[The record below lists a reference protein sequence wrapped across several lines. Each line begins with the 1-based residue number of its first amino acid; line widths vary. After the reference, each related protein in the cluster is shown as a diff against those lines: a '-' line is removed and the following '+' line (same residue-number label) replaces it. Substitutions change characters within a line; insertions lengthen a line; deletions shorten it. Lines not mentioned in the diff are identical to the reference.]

1 MSHIFIRFSLS
12 LAFICCITFSHAQES
27 WSLEQCI
34 TFAQQN
40 NIQLKQAA
48 LSTELSQDSY
58 LQSKLGLLPNLNAS
72 SSYGINTGKNIDPT
86 SNLFVNQTI
95 RSGNF
100 SLASNVTLF
109 SGFSK
114 INEMRKAYFDF
125 MASKYSTEQL
135 TNDIS
140 LSVATAYLQILF
152 AQEQF
157 ANATAQE
164 QLMQDQVDRT
174 KQLVDAG
181 VLAQG
186 SLLQIQSQQAL
197 EELNTVN
204 AKNQLSLAK
213 LNLQQLLNMDHQ
225 VDIVIPTLKI
235 PVGMA
240 FQEMNAGTIY
250 ETALNIQPGIKSA
263 ELKLKGAEKGL
274 NAARGAYSPSL
285 SLFGSLSSQ
294 YSNAVKK
301 IKDGSTTY
309 EPFLIGFDSM
319 TLAPVYTLQPNYQF
333 ENTPLGDQINDNFG
347 QAFGISLNFP
357 LFNGWMTHTN
367 VSRSKINLLNEQYN
381 LDLQKQQLKK
391 SVETAFND
399 AVAGKDRYSAALKSE
414 SSFELSFN
422 YTKQKFDAGLLTSFD
437 YVTAQNSLSK
447 ARSETLQ
454 AKFEYIFKLKVL
466 DYYQGKPLNLQ

>member
-72 SSYGINTGKNIDPT
+72 SSYGINTGKNIGPT

>member
-1 MSHIFIRFSLS
+1 LVHHIIRYSLS
-12 LAFICCITFSHAQES
+12 IAFICCSVFSYAQES

-34 TFAQQN
+34 TYAQQN
-40 NIQLKQAA
+40 NIQLKQSS
-48 LSTELSQDSY
+48 LGTELSGDSY

-100 SLASNVTLF
+100 SLSTNVTLF

-125 MASKYSTEQL
+125 MASKYSTAQL
-135 TNDIS
+135 VNDIS

-157 ANATAQE
+157 ANAEAQ
-164 QLMQDQVDRT
+164 QKLMQDQVDRT

-186 SLLQIQSQQAL
+186 SLLQIQSQMAL

-204 AKNQLSLAK
+204 AKNLLSLAK
-213 LNLQQLLNMDHQ
+213 LNLQQLLNMDHTI
-225 VDIVIPTLKI
+225 DIVIPSLKI

-250 ETALNIQPGIKSA
+250 ETALTLQPGIKSA

-274 NAARGAYSPSL
+274 AAARGAYSPTL

-301 IKDGSTTY
+301 VKENSITYDTT
-309 EPFLIGFDSM
+309 LIGYDGQ
-319 TLAPVYTLQPNYQF
+319 TLAPVYTFSPNYEF

-347 QAFGISLNFP
+347 QAFGVSLNFP
-357 LFNGWMTHTN
+357 LFNGWMSHTN

-381 LDLQKQQLKK
+381 LELQKQQLKK
-391 SVETAFND
+391 SIETAFND

-414 SSFELSFN
+414 SSFELSFD

-447 ARSETLQ
+447 AISETLQ

>member
-1 MSHIFIRFSLS
+1 MSHFFIRFFLS
-12 LAFICCITFSHAQES
+12 LAFICSLTFSHAQEL

-40 NIQLKQAA
+40 NIQLKQAS

-72 SSYGINTGKNIDPT
+72 SNYGINTGKNIDPT

-125 MASKYSTEQL
+125 MASKYSTAQL
-135 TNDIS
+135 VNDIS

-213 LNLQQLLNMDHQ
+213 LNLQQLLNMDHT

-240 FQEMNAGTIY
+240 FQEMSAGTIY
-250 ETALNIQPGIKSA
+250 ETALTIQPGIKSA

-274 NAARGAYSPSL
+274 DAARGAYSPSL

-294 YSNAVKK
+294 YSNAVKR
-301 IKDGSTTY
+301 IQDGTLTFDTTQ
-309 EPFLIGFDSM
+309 IGIDGF
-319 TLAPVYTLQPNYQF
+319 TFAPVYSLTPNYQF

-347 QAFGISLNFP
+347 QAFGISLNIP
-357 LFNGWMTHTN
+357 IFNGWMTHTN

-381 LDLQKQQLKK
+381 LELQKQQLKK

-399 AVAGKDRYSAALKSE
+399 AVAGKDRYEAALKSE

-447 ARSETLQ
+447 AKSETLQ

>member
-1 MSHIFIRFSLS
+1 M
-12 LAFICCITFSHAQES
+12 

-34 TFAQQN
+34 AFAQQN
-40 NIQLKQAA
+40 NIQLKQSA
-48 LSTELSQDSY
+48 LSTELTQDSY

-100 SLASNVTLF
+100 SLASNVTVF

-125 MASKYSTEQL
+125 MASKYSTAQL
-135 TNDIS
+135 ANDIS
-140 LSVATAYLQILF
+140 LNVATAYLQILF

-157 ANATAQE
+157 ANADAQE
-164 QLMQDQVDRT
+164 KLMQEQVERT

-186 SLLQIQSQQAL
+186 SFLQIQSQMAL

-213 LNLQQLLNMDHQ
+213 LNLQQLLNMDYSI
-225 VDIVIPTLKI
+225 DIIIPALKI
-235 PVGMA
+235 PVLMA

-250 ETALNIQPGIKSA
+250 ETALTLQPGIKSA
-263 ELKLKGAEKGL
+263 ELKLRGAEKGL
-274 NAARGAYSPSL
+274 SAARGAYSPSL

-301 IKDGSTTY
+301 IKKGSLTYDTT
-309 EPFLIGFDSM
+309 LIGFDGF
-319 TLAPVYTLQPNYQF
+319 TTAPVYTFSPNYEF
-333 ENTPLGDQINDNFG
+333 ENTPLGDQLNGNFG

-357 LFNGWMTHTN
+357 IFNGWATHIN
-367 VSRSKINLLNEQYN
+367 INRGKINLLNEQYN
-381 LDLQKQQLKK
+381 LELQKQQLKK
-391 SVETAFND
+391 SIETAFND

-414 SSFELSFN
+414 SSFELSFD

-447 ARSETLQ
+447 AKSETVQ

>member
-1 MSHIFIRFSLS
+1 MSHIIIRFSLS
-12 LAFICCITFSHAQES
+12 LAFISCITFSQAQES

-40 NIQLKQAA
+40 NIQLKQSA
-48 LSTELSQDSY
+48 LSTELSQESY

-86 SNLFVNQTI
+86 SNLFVDQSI

-100 SLASNVTLF
+100 SLSSNLTVF

-114 INEMRKAYFDF
+114 VNEMRKAYFDF
-125 MASKYSTEQL
+125 MASKYSTAQL
-135 TNDIS
+135 VNDIS

-157 ANATAQE
+157 ANTDSQE
-164 QLMQDQVDRT
+164 KVMQEQVDRT

-213 LNLQQLLNMDHQ
+213 LNLQQLLNMDHT

-240 FQEMNAGTIY
+240 FQETNAGTIY
-250 ETALNIQPGIKSA
+250 ETALTLQPGIKSA

-274 NAARGAYSPSL
+274 SAARGAYSPSL

-294 YSNAVKK
+294 YSNAVKR
-301 IKDGSTTY
+301 IKDGSITY
-309 EPFLIGFDSM
+309 QPLEIGFDSI
-319 TLAPVYTLQPNYQF
+319 TFAPVYTLEPSYQF
-333 ENTPLGDQINDNFG
+333 ENTPLGNQIKDNFG
-347 QAFGISLNFP
+347 KGVGVSLNFP
-357 LFNGWMTHTN
+357 IFNGWATHTN
-367 VSRSKINLLNEQYN
+367 VSRSKVNLLNEQYN
-381 LDLQKQQLKK
+381 LELQKQQLKK
-391 SVETAFND
+391 SIETAFND
-399 AVAGKDRYSAALKSE
+399 AVAGKDRYEAALKSE
-414 SSFELSFN
+414 SSAELSFD

>member
-1 MSHIFIRFSLS
+1 M
-12 LAFICCITFSHAQES
+12 
-27 WSLEQCI
+27 EQCI

-391 SVETAFND
+391 SVETAFID

>member
-1 MSHIFIRFSLS
+1 MSHLFIRFSLT
-12 LAFICCITFSHAQES
+12 LAVICCFSFSHAQEK

-40 NIQLKQAA
+40 NIQLKQSE
-48 LSTELSQDSY
+48 LSTMLSKDSY
-58 LQSKLGLLPNLNAS
+58 TQSQLGLLPNLNAS

-86 SNLFVNQTI
+86 SNLFVNQSI
-95 RSGNF
+95 RSGNI
-100 SLASNVTLF
+100 SLSTNVTLF

-125 MASKYSTEQL
+125 MASRYSTEQMV
-135 TNDIS
+135 NDIS

-152 AQEQF
+152 AQENLTT
-157 ANATAQE
+157 AEATE
-164 QLMQDQVDRT
+164 QLSQDQVDRT

-186 SLLQIQSQQAL
+186 SLLQIQSQKAL
-197 EELNTVN
+197 DELNTVT
-204 AKNQLSLAK
+204 AKNQLTLAK
-213 LNLQQLLNMDHQ
+213 LNLQQLLNMDHT
-225 VDIVIPTLKI
+225 VDIVIPDLKI
-235 PVGMA
+235 PVAMA
-240 FQEMNAGTIY
+240 FQEMTAGTIY
-250 ETALNIQPGIKSA
+250 ETALTLQPGIKSA

-274 NAARGAYSPSL
+274 AAARGAYSPSL

-301 IKDGSTTY
+301 IKDGTLTFDTTQ
-309 EPFLIGFDSM
+309 IGIDGF
-319 TLAPVYTLQPNYQF
+319 TFAPVYTLTPSYQF
-333 ENTPLGDQINDNFG
+333 ENTPLGNQIKDNFG
-347 QAFGISLNFP
+347 QGFGVSLNFP
-357 LFNGWMTHTN
+357 IFNGWATHTN
-367 VSRSKINLLNEQYN
+367 ISRSKVNMLNEQYN

-391 SVETAFND
+391 SIETAFAD
-399 AVAGKDRYSAALKSE
+399 AVAAKDRYSAALKSE
-414 SSFELSFN
+414 SSFEQSFN
-422 YTKQKFDAGLLTSFD
+422 YTEQKFNAGLLTSFD

-447 ARSETLQ
+447 ARSESLQ